1 MPDLK
6 QAKRTDKDFPPLIS
20 DFSHQPPGGAE
31 GKMDYRGLTNKVNIH
46 SNNNITINNSNS
58 KGLGP
63 RGFEGHQ
70 PPPGFKSLQHQKAW
84 PSLPKEKEPVRRA
97 PEDAYLE
104 AGQGR
109 EEREEPLSLKGNVAN
124 HEELMKKIP
133 PTHMRMVS
141 DLPDEQFAGSKLN
154 GKVKL
159 MIVEQ
164 EKNIQTQA
172 DVLSYLKQS
181 WEETSNDSKVVYFKV
196 ENK

>member
-1 MPDLK
+1 M
-6 QAKRTDKDFPPLIS
+6 
-20 DFSHQPPGGAE
+20 
-31 GKMDYRGLTNKVNIH
+31 
-46 SNNNITINNSNS
+46 
-58 KGLGP
+58 
-63 RGFEGHQ
+63 
-70 PPPGFKSLQHQKAW
+70 
-84 PSLPKEKEPVRRA
+84 RRA

>member
-1 MPDLK
+1 MIDTKIKSEKHAVFAVMFVTPSPSGLI
-6 QAKRTDKDFPPLIS
+6 TPWPP
-20 DFSHQPPGGAE
+20 PPQGEGGW
-31 GKMDYRGLTNKVNIH
+31 GHRH
-46 SNNNITINNSNS
+46 NITINS
-58 KGLGP
+58 KGLGS
-63 RGFEGHQ
+63 RGFEGQHPHKTQ
-70 PPPGFKSLQHQKAW
+70 PPRQFKSLQIQKAW